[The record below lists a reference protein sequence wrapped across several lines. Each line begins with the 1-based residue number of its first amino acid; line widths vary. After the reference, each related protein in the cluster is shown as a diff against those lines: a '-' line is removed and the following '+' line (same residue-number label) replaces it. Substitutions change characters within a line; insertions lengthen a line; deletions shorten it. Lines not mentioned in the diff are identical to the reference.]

1 MDYPRPVDDH
11 NLQILWTGHGQQYMI
26 VQEYGTEQLLMSTF
40 SGYLSPRLYGR
51 NLDYSVPCSAP
62 APLNYLLGH

>member
-40 SGYLSPRLYGR
+40 SGYS
-51 NLDYSVPCSAP
+51 
-62 APLNYLLGH
+62 LNYLLGH